1 MLSWAIVHTFQCKM
15 WFWRLDVFAF
25 WFLFTRRD
33 HWLVYVFQRLIVVPE
48 VDVEATN
55 IFFDLTNSHTQ
66 LMNTNV
72 PWRDGRVKDSK
83 SLKYLLMSSL
93 NPKAMVLDAY
103 APTYDKLL
111 NAKHLYLNLCFTMY
125 LLAYLFVGFRCF
137 FSCLWCGG
145 RHLVESKP
153 LCPICEI
160 LLLSWLWRC
169 ISHYLSCQWQQ
180 AYS

>member
-1 MLSWAIVHTFQCKM
+1 M
-15 WFWRLDVFAF
+15 
-25 WFLFTRRD
+25 
-33 HWLVYVFQRLIVVPE
+33 
-48 VDVEATN
+48 EATN

-111 NAKHLYLNLCFTMY
+111 NAKHLYLNLCFNNV
-125 LLAYLFVGFRCF
+125 LISLFI
-137 FSCLWCGG
+137 CG
-145 RHLVESKP
+145 
-153 LCPICEI
+153 I
-160 LLLSWLWRC
+160 
-169 ISHYLSCQWQQ
+169 
-180 AYS
+180 